1 MSDNHG
7 MSEEWQE
14 AIKSYISEEDK
25 ARLKELSAF
34 LKTERSK
41 YNVFPPADKV
51 YNALNLCPPSK
62 VKVLII
68 GQDPYHEKG
77 QAMGL
82 SFSVPIGIKIPP
94 SLRNIY
100 KEISD
105 EYNVQMPAHGDL
117 TDLAKQGV
125 LLLNAVLTVRE
136 GEANS
141 HKNKGWE
148 ILTSAVVSY
157 LRDSGKPMVYMLWG
171 SDAGRLVE
179 NEPGNPQLVL
189 RTTHPSPL
197 SANRG
202 FIGCGHFKKC
212 NEYLEKNNI
221 EPIDWRI
228 KS

>member
-1 MSDNHG
+1 MNDYG
-7 MSEEWQE
+7 MPSEWQE
-14 AIKSYISEEDK
+14 AIRPYITDK
-25 ARLKELSAF
+25 DKETLKQLNEF
-34 LKTERSK
+34 LKVERSK
-41 YNVFPPADKV
+41 YNIFPPADKV
-51 YNALNLCPPSK
+51 YNALRLCPPSK
-62 VKVLII
+62 VKVLIM

-82 SFSVPIGIKIPP
+82 SFSVPDGIKIPP

-100 KEISD
+100 KEIQD
-105 EYNVQMPAHGDL
+105 EYKIDYPKSGDL
-117 TDLAKQGV
+117 TALAEQGV

-148 ILTSAVVSY
+148 ILTSAVVRY
-157 LRDSGKPMVYMLWG
+157 LRDTKKPMVYMLWG

-179 NEPGNPQLVL
+179 NDNNNPQLVL

-202 FIGCGHFKKC
+202 FMGCGHFAKC

-221 EPIDWRI
+221 ESIDWRI
-228 KS
+228 LK

>member
-1 MSDNHG
+1 MNEHG
-7 MSEEWQE
+7 MPLEWQD
-14 AIKSYISEEDK
+14 AIRPYISENDK
-25 ARLKELSAF
+25 AVLRQLNEF
-34 LKTERSK
+34 LKKERSM

-62 VKVLII
+62 VKVLIM
-68 GQDPYHEKG
+68 GQDPYHERG

-82 SFSVPIGIKIPP
+82 SFSVPKGVKIPP

-100 KEISD
+100 KEIQD
-105 EYNVQMPAHGDL
+105 EYGINYPKSGDL
-117 TDLAKQGV
+117 TNLANQGV

-148 ILTSAVVSY
+148 ILTSAVVKS
-157 LRDSGKPMVYMLWG
+157 LRDSKKPMVYMLWG

-179 NEPGNPQLVL
+179 NDSSNPQLVL

-202 FIGCGHFKKC
+202 FLGCGHFRKC
-212 NEYLEKNNI
+212 NEYLEKNNL

-228 KS
+228 LL

>member
-1 MSDNHG
+1 MSD
-7 MSEEWQE
+7 EWKE
-14 AIKSYISEEDK
+14 AIKPYITEEDK
-25 ARLKELSAF
+25 VRLKELSVF
-34 LKTERSK
+34 LQGERAR

-51 YNALNLCPPSK
+51 YNALNLCAPSD

-82 SFSVPIGIKIPP
+82 SFSVPKGVKIPP

-100 KEISD
+100 KEIQN
-105 EYNVQMPAHGDL
+105 EYNIETPQSGDL
-117 TDLAKQGV
+117 TCLAKQGV

-148 ILTSAVVSY
+148 ILTSAVVRY
-157 LRDSGKPMVYMLWG
+157 LRDTKKPMVYLLWG

-179 NEPGNPQLVL
+179 NDYNNPQLVL
-189 RTTHPSPL
+189 RTVHPSPL
-197 SANRG
+197 SASRG
-202 FIGCGHFKKC
+202 FFGCGHFAKC
-212 NEYLEKNNI
+212 NEYLRNNNI

-228 KS
+228 PE